1 MKIVQVLAA
10 YFCIVTASFANLA
23 SHGVFFDELEFHN
36 QDVTSE
42 TTLASLFETPFQTCY
57 SNDYCN
63 FVVKD
68 TRTGKFSTKEK
79 ESDLPAEKQF
89 RRIWKKV
96 KPGILF
102 KGFFIHFT

>member
-23 SHGVFFDELEFHN
+23 SHGVFFDELEFPN

-63 FVVKD
+63 YVVKD

-79 ESDLPAEKQF
+79 ESDLPAEKKFQ
-89 RRIWKKV
+89 RIWKKV